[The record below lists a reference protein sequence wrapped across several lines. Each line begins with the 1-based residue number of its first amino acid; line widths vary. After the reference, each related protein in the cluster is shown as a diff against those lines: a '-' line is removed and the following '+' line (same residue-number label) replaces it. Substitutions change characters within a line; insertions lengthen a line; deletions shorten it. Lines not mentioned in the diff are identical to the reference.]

1 MDLGRRRLLRTGMAA
16 LLATGCRN
24 AQPKD
29 DRVANPVRRHH
40 YHVAIVGG
48 GYGGASVARFL
59 RDHSPEIRVTLI
71 EYDKVHATGPGS
83 NWVIAGLKPFP
94 SLLARYGKLKK
105 LGVNIIH
112 DWVAAVDVEGRNLRF
127 DDGSRL
133 GYDRL
138 VLAPGV
144 ALNWK
149 AIEGYDAAASE
160 AFPHGWIPGLQT
172 LSLARQLRD
181 LRRGAVVMIAAPD
194 GETSCRQAIYERVS
208 LIAHY
213 LREHKP
219 MAKLLLLDPREKSP
233 LRDHFVEAWREIYG
247 FGGDNS
253 LIELVSG
260 REARVQRVD
269 VTSRTLYT
277 GAIEQRRRA
286 DLINIIPPQQ
296 AGSLAQAAGLV
307 DGSGWCPVDPASGE
321 SKQAEGIFVVGDA
334 AESGLGRNAVA
345 AHALARRCAH
355 RLAAEQADADDDD
368 ETSYR
373 IDEAIYSLI
382 TAKRGLVR
390 RRGFALNDGVF
401 EPLPQPQPRI
411 AVGDALADE
420 AVVAWKQ
427 LRKEIWG

>member
-1 MDLGRRRLLRTGMAA
+1 MDRGRRRLLRTGAAA
-16 LLATGCRN
+16 LLASGCSTL
-24 AQPKD
+24 PKG
-29 DRVANPVRRHH
+29 DRGADPGRRRRH
-40 YHVAIVGG
+40 HVAIVGG

-59 RDHSPEIRVTLI
+59 RSRNPEIRVTLI

-94 SLLARYGKLKK
+94 SLLARYGKLKR
-105 LGVNIIH
+105 LGVNLIH

-127 DDGSRL
+127 EDGSRL

-144 ALNWK
+144 ALNWD

-160 AFPHGWIPGLQT
+160 QLPHGWIPGLQT

-181 LRRGAVVMIAAPD
+181 LRRGGVVLIAAPD
-194 GETSCRQAIYERVS
+194 GETSCPQAIYERAS

-219 MAKLLLLDPREKSP
+219 MAKLLLLDPRETSP
-233 LRDHFVEAWREIYG
+233 LRDRFAEAWREAYE

-269 VTSRTLYT
+269 ASSRTLYT

-286 DLINIIPPQQ
+286 DLINIIPPQR

-307 DGSGWCPVDPASGE
+307 DAGGWCPVDPASGE

-334 AESGLGRNAVA
+334 AASGLGRNAVA
-345 AHALARRCAH
+345 AHALARRCAY
-355 RLAAEQADADDDD
+355 RLAAEQADAPEED
-368 ETSYR
+368 EGEDPR
-373 IDEAIYSLI
+373 IDETLYSLI
-382 TAKRGLVR
+382 TAERGLVR
-390 RRGFALNDGVF
+390 RRAFALNDGVF
-401 EPLPQPQPRI
+401 EPLPQPKAEVGKARADD
-411 AVGDALADE
+411 AVA
-420 AVVAWKQ
+420 AWER
-427 LRKEIWG
+427 LRREIWE